1 MNTSAAIAETEVRIP
16 RGTLSSRH
24 DRVKDARPRKRGGDA
39 PGRGRTGVQAGG
51 LATQSVN
58 ILFKD
63 ASLPRGLSSEA
74 CFAHSQAG
82 GVPRLAAPRL
92 RVADWAGVHRRTHP
106 EFSGQAPSA
115 VCVGGQ
121 RSSSLPSL
129 AGLGCADRGP
139 QLEGQVLES
148 YTLPIR

>member
-16 RGTLSSRH
+16 CGTLSSRH
-24 DRVKDARPRKRGGDA
+24 DRVKGARPRKRGGDA

-74 CFAHSQAG
+74 CFAHSYKGASPLVESPRRGHTPFGTPRRG
-82 GVPRLAAPRL
+82 GGGRLAAPRL
-92 RVADWAGVHRRTHP
+92 RVADWASVHRRTHP

-129 AGLGCADRGP
+129 AGLR
-139 QLEGQVLES
+139 
-148 YTLPIR
+148 